1 MSLKELVQRPAIRR
15 AFRQLAGP
23 QRSPLVLQRAN
34 LLIES
39 RAGNET
45 IVGHAFDYMARA
57 KVVRELRELDV
68 KIFVHD
74 WVAESAKE
82 SLRRLCKTRAHQKRW
97 QDFFLMARACF
108 ADYELGKADAL
119 ALASCAQYLAHAEVA
134 CRVHERYFDPD
145 FRPEPETTE
154 ELTRMIEL
162 FDPAWRFAPR
172 AICLLNPSFVGS
184 ESIGGADADLLTD
197 NLLTDFKAT
206 KRKRID
212 GLLQLVGYA
221 ALARDGG
228 FVCGGQIHSIQIE
241 EVAIYFARFGV
252 CDKSTA

>member
-1 MSLKELVQRPAIRR
+1 
-15 AFRQLAGP
+15 
-23 QRSPLVLQRAN
+23 
-34 LLIES
+34 
-39 RAGNET
+39 
-45 IVGHAFDYMARA
+45 VGHAFDYMARA